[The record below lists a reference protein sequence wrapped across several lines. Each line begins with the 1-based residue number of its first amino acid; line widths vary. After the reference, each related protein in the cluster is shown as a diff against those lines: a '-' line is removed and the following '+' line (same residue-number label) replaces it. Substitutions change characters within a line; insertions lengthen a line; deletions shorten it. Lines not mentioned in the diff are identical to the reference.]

1 MLTIPSFFQENILS
15 KSRTLTVE
23 NKFSVP
29 VVVHSLDLPE
39 QARQVFQ
46 LGKFKAKVSIAN
58 YLYFFYNCFGVF
70 AMNRI
75 RIFL

>member
-1 MLTIPSFFQENILS
+1 MPSLLTIPSFFQENILS

-58 YLYFFYNCFGVF
+58 YLFIFSIIVSDPNSVF
-70 AMNRI
+70 
-75 RIFL
+75 LS